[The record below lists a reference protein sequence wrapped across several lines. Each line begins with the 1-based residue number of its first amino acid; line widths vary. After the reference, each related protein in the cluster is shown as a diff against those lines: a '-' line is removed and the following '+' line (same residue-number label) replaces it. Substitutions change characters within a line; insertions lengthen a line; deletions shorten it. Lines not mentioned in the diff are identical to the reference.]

1 MCEFQLK
8 DFVLLSL
15 NIVVVTGFIKEH
27 TKILCD
33 LGITMSK
40 SKHEIVFLS
49 LLLVDMNTNYDRT
62 KNGNKKQIES
72 LFQLLF
78 YCWPLQKKDI

>member
-15 NIVVVTGFIKEH
+15 NMVVVTGFIKEL

-40 SKHEIVFLS
+40 SKHEIVFF
-49 LLLVDMNTNYDRT
+49 VFVA
-62 KNGNKKQIES
+62 GCHEH
-72 LFQLLF
+72 QL
-78 YCWPLQKKDI
+78 